1 VPGRAACCA
10 ALVDVG
16 PVTIRSLTRSQAE
29 RRQRVIDAAMTLAAD
44 GGYEAVQ
51 MRDVAST
58 AGVALGT
65 IYRYFTS
72 KDHLLAAAMVEWSVD
87 LEERGPDDSTNGSTP
102 ADRMV
107 DVLRHVTSGMER
119 RPRLAEALIT
129 AMTAKDAA
137 VVECQRE
144 VTDTITRVLA
154 IPIADLP
161 AELSDGVVR
170 VLVHVWHS
178 VNLGWV
184 NGWKSVG
191 DIGDEL
197 EEAARLLLRDASA
210 S

>member
-1 VPGRAACCA
+1 VA
-10 ALVDVG
+10 
-16 PVTIRSLTRSQAE
+16 PVAHRNLTRSQAE
-29 RRQRVIDAAMTLAAD
+29 RRQRVIDAAMTLAAS

-51 MRDVAST
+51 MRDVAAK

-87 LEERGPDDSTNGSTP
+87 LEERGADPSANGSTP
-102 ADRMV
+102 SDRMV
-107 DVLRHVTSGMER
+107 DVLRQVTRGMER

-129 AMTAKDAA
+129 AMTAKDPA
-137 VVECQRE
+137 VVECQRV

-154 IPIADLP
+154 RPIADLSP
-161 AELSDGVVR
+161 NLSDGIVR

-197 EEAARLLLRDASA
+197 EEAARLLLRDVEVPA
-210 S
+210 